1 MRITKVAILM
11 GGVAITG
18 FLIGGWFM
26 YLIDTT
32 WIYNKV
38 ERRKAQLD
46 SKMTQ
51 YTEALDVSYDMVNNC
66 YDAFY
71 TVSKCST
78 KDGCDFESTVDSLS
92 ELNFRRKILKLKLDQ
107 LLDGT
112 DTSWSENQSL

>member
-11 GGVAITG
+11 GGVAVAG
-18 FLIGGWFM
+18 FLVGGWFM

-46 SKMTQ
+46 SRMTK
-51 YTEALDVSYDMVNNC
+51 YTDALDVSRNMVNNC

-71 TVSKCST
+71 IVSKCST
-78 KDGCDFESTVDSLS
+78 KDGCDFATTVDSLT
-92 ELNFRRKILKLKLDQ
+92 ELNFERKILKLKLDH

-112 DTSWSENQSL
+112 GSSWSK

>member
-1 MRITKVAILM
+1 MRITKVAILT

-18 FLIGGWFM
+18 FLVGGWFM

-46 SKMTQ
+46 SRMTD
-51 YTEALDVSYDMVNNC
+51 ALDVSHQMVNNC

-78 KDGCDFESTVDSLS
+78 RDGCDFASTVDSLS
-92 ELNFRRKILKLKLDQ
+92 ELNFKRKILKLKLDQ
-107 LLDGT
+107 LLDGA
-112 DTSWSENQSL
+112 DLSGSLKSSL

>member
-26 YLIDTT
+26 YLIDAT
-32 WIYNKV
+32 WIFNKV
-38 ERRKAQLD
+38 ERRKADLD
-46 SKMTQ
+46 TKMTR
-51 YTEALDVSYDMVNNC
+51 YTNAIEVSHQMVNNC

-78 KDGCDFESTVDSLS
+78 KDGCGFIETATKLHD
-92 ELNFRRKILKLKLDQ
+92 LNQERERLEDRYEKLKLFIGHQ
-107 LLDGT
+107 KVL
-112 DTSWSENQSL
+112 

>member
-1 MRITKVAILM
+1 MCITKVAILM

-18 FLIGGWFM
+18 FLIGWWFM

-32 WIYNKV
+32 WIYDKV
-38 ERRKAQLD
+38 ERRKAQID
-46 SKMTQ
+46 SRMTQ
-51 YTEALDVSYDMVNNC
+51 YTYALDVSHQMVNNC

-78 KDGCDFESTVDSLS
+78 KDGCDFASTVDSLS
-92 ELNFRRKILKLKLDQ
+92 ELNFKRKILKIKLDQ

-112 DTSWSENQSL
+112 GSSLPK